1 MVPQT
6 TPTSSHTTHSPLSSS
21 PPTSSPVLL
30 AFSTLS
36 FLFSAFSITSYLLF
50 PPLRHTRTRL
60 VLYMSLCD
68 CLVALN
74 FMVSAAVSVNQE
86 AGGETELKG
95 KFCTANGAFT
105 QWFIVQSDY
114 WVLVIALCTYAVF
127 RPPGPTSLLRRALPY
142 LLHLPYT
149 LSLLQSILGAT
160 LVGYVDVGSWC
171 WFGSDKIRFLWNYTQ
186 RISIGLVITAI
197 YVKLWTVLRRGG
209 CDFGDEEVGVEER
222 VIGEVGQTFD
232 GSYEAGVRDR
242 DGKAATD
249 VNVTA
254 VTTPEEEQDRRTS
267 EATAVYRHQYGRA
280 RSSVATSAPSQGRP
294 RASDA
299 AVNAHRGSIFSCP
312 SRKGTRTSD
321 ATYTTST
328 PPATATATST
338 TGYPFEQ
345 QPQKTVVDDEDV
357 EVVELLPFAFKTTAP
372 PSPQRELNPME
383 TEISSPPS
391 LTPSRTPLTS
401 STCPDSNLITPSA
414 NCSTSQPRRTLTSHQ
429 DFRMLLYPV
438 AYLTIWI
445 LPTACRIYAWS
456 HGHHVGYGW
465 GVAEKS
471 MICLSGAINSV
482 VYWMNGRVV
491 GAWVGWPRTTYHDFA
506 RKPPMSD
513 EIIFAPYFCFLQSLK
528 QCLNASNA
536 VPVITY
542 CTG

>member
-1 MVPQT
+1 
-6 TPTSSHTTHSPLSSS
+6 
-21 PPTSSPVLL
+21 
-30 AFSTLS
+30 
-36 FLFSAFSITSYLLF
+36 
-50 PPLRHTRTRL
+50 
-60 VLYMSLCD
+60 
-68 CLVALN
+68 VALN

-222 VIGEVGQTFD
+222 VIGE
-232 GSYEAGVRDR
+232 
-242 DGKAATD
+242 
-249 VNVTA
+249 
-254 VTTPEEEQDRRTS
+254 
-267 EATAVYRHQYGRA
+267 
-280 RSSVATSAPSQGRP
+280 
-294 RASDA
+294 
-299 AVNAHRGSIFSCP
+299 
-312 SRKGTRTSD
+312 
-321 ATYTTST
+321 
-328 PPATATATST
+328 
-338 TGYPFEQ
+338 
-345 QPQKTVVDDEDV
+345 
-357 EVVELLPFAFKTTAP
+357 
-372 PSPQRELNPME
+372 

-491 GAWVGWPRTTYHDFA
+491 GAWVGW
-506 RKPPMSD
+506 
-513 EIIFAPYFCFLQSLK
+513 
-528 QCLNASNA
+528 
-536 VPVITY
+536 V
-542 CTG
+542 

>member
-1 MVPQT
+1 MDRQT
-6 TPTSSHTTHSPLSSS
+6 TPTASHTTQSLLSPS
-21 PPTSSPVLL
+21 PPTSSPILL

-74 FMVSAAVSVNQE
+74 FMVSARVSMNQE
-86 AGGETELKG
+86 ARGEIELKG
-95 KFCTANGAFT
+95 KFCTANGVFT

-160 LVGYVDVGSWC
+160 LIGYIDVGSWC
-171 WFGSDKIRFLWNYTQ
+171 WFGSDKTRFLWNYTQ

-209 CDFGDEEVGVEER
+209 CEFRDEEEGVEDGGLAEH
-222 VIGEVGQTFD
+222 GQTFD
-232 GSYEAGVRDR
+232 GSYEAGVRHR
-242 DGKAATD
+242 DGKAATE

-254 VTTPEEEQDRRTS
+254 VTTPDEEPDRRTS
-267 EATAVYRHQYGRA
+267 EATAVYRHQYGQA
-280 RSSVATSAPSQGRP
+280 RSSVATSAPGQGRS
-294 RASDA
+294 RTSDA
-299 AVNAHRGSIFSCP
+299 TAVNAQRGSIFSCP

-321 ATYTTST
+321 ATYIKT
-328 PPATATATST
+328 PPATAT

-345 QPQKTVVDDEDV
+345 TPQKTAGNDEDV

-383 TEISSPPS
+383 TEVSSPSS

-401 STCPDSNLITPSA
+401 STCPDSNPTTPSA
-414 NCSTSQPRRTLTSHQ
+414 NCPTSQPRRTLTSHQ
-429 DFRMLLYPV
+429 DFRMLLYPLT
-438 AYLTIWI
+438 YLTIWI

-471 MICLSGAINSV
+471 MICLSGTINSV

-491 GAWVGWPRTTYHDFA
+491 GAWVGWVRGKGRRYL
-506 RKPPMSD
+506 
-513 EIIFAPYFCFLQSLK
+513 E
-528 QCLNASNA
+528 AS
-536 VPVITY
+536 
-542 CTG
+542 